1 MDYSFYFLFYVCEC
15 KQTMSTLKE
24 RLDLLFKE
32 KQIQATNEVCE
43 ENMRKQIETEYK
55 SQVDCVNEKFI
66 LLQQQLENIKKEIII
81 EKKEKGECDMD
92 EQNKALNV
100 VDAFSHQ
107 LDSLRK
113 LVDQNSTDL
122 QSSSTEVSKLNVTT
136 KQHEKQ
142 LISMSEE
149 ISTIYR
155 LKEEMDKLRISVGQ
169 MGTSDKIKELEE
181 TFTFAFGEIYEQIAK
196 ISFYDAKFNSL
207 QETTNAQ
214 LKQFETK
221 LEILKEENENLDKQ
235 IKEFV
240 ANTSNVVSVINSRM
254 SQKMD
259 EFSNRINMLRAG
271 ICSDI
276 FERLEGMERRID
288 AINEGKDE
296 DLRSGSAGWQTFT
309 IDNHSFENPYHLLR
323 SKYLVLNVENSV
335 GYCSMFV
342 PPNTSYRCTIYACCP
357 NHKIFIMNDPE
368 IKESRVVLPNG
379 KELIE
384 LSNNAA
390 ITLEYAIEQGWR
402 PCNYTNNVRFV
413 DNTDEFVVV

>member
-1 MDYSFYFLFYVCEC
+1 
-15 KQTMSTLKE
+15 MSTLKE

-32 KQIQATNEVCE
+32 KQIQATNGVCE
-43 ENMRKQIETEYK
+43 ENMRKQIESEYK
-55 SQVDCVNEKFI
+55 SQVDCMNEKFI

-81 EKKEKGECDMD
+81 EKKEKGECDID
-92 EQNKALNV
+92 EQNKTLNV
-100 VDAFSHQ
+100 VDALSQQ

-113 LVDQNSTDL
+113 LVDQNSIDL
-122 QSSSTEVSKLNVTT
+122 QSSSTETSRLVTAT
-136 KQHEKQ
+136 KQHDKQ

-155 LKEEMDKLRISVGQ
+155 LKEEMDKLKIVIGQ
-169 MGTSDKIKELEE
+169 MGTNEKIKELEE

-196 ISFYDAKFNSL
+196 ISFYDTKFNSL
-207 QETTNAQ
+207 QETVNTQ

-221 LEILKEENENLDKQ
+221 LEILKEENDGLNKQ
-235 IKEFV
+235 VREFV

-254 SQKMD
+254 NQKMD

-276 FERLEGMERRID
+276 FERLEDM
-288 AINEGKDE
+288 EGKINTMKEERDE
-296 DLRSGSAGWQTFT
+296 DFRSCSAGWQTFT
-309 IDNHSFENPYHLLR
+309 IDNHSFETPYHLLR
-323 SKYLVLNVENSV
+323 SKYLVLNVENSI

-342 PPNTSYRCTIYACCP
+342 PPNASYRCTIYACCP

-384 LSNNAA
+384 LSNNAT
-390 ITLEYAIEQGWR
+390 ITLEYAIDQGWR

-413 DNTDEFVVV
+413 DNSDEFVVV